1 MFASTKKASTQVR
14 PLIRPMPIAYALS
27 TDRTTA
33 PRATDPLMSTEL
45 TSFWP
50 KSTRSQKSFRPSR

>member
-1 MFASTKKASTQVR
+1 MFARTKKARTQVR
-14 PLIRPMPIAYALS
+14 PLIRPMPIAYAFS

-33 PRATDPLMSTEL
+33 KTATDPLISTEL

-50 KSTRSQKSFRPSR
+50 KSTRSQKSLTPSR